1 MSRSEKGEGIMSV
14 QVSTRIDEAT
24 KKQFDKVCESIG
36 ISPSNAL
43 SMFIK
48 GVINYNGIPFNAV
61 ASPVKNPL
69 PEESPDALREE
80 MLECMPE
87 VVKMADRFGTP
98 LEYYKDYLRFNSK
111 KVPKMSREEV
121 FGCMRGQF
129 KMTDDFDEPLEDFA
143 EYME

>member
-1 MSRSEKGEGIMSV
+1 MSV

-24 KKQFDKVCESIG
+24 KQQFDKVCEAIG

-61 ASPVKNPL
+61 ASPEKNP
-69 PEESPDALREE
+69 
-80 MLECMPE
+80 
-87 VVKMADRFGTP
+87 KT
-98 LEYYKDYLRFNSK
+98 
-111 KVPKMSREEV
+111 KMSREDV
-121 FGCMRGQF
+121 FGCMHGQF
-129 KMTDDFDEPLEDFA
+129 KMTDDFDTPLELLPGKPNKLPHGRGCMKGKMWIADDFDAPLEDFK

>member
-1 MSRSEKGEGIMSV
+1 MSI

-24 KKQFDKVCESIG
+24 KQQFDKVCEIIG

-48 GVINYNGIPFNAV
+48 GVINHNGIPFAV
-61 ASPVKNPL
+61 TAP
-69 PEESPDALREE
+69 PE
-80 MLECMPE
+80 
-87 VVKMADRFGTP
+87 
-98 LEYYKDYLRFNSK
+98 
-111 KVPKMSREEV
+111 KVSKMSREAM

-129 KMTDDFDEPLEDFA
+129 RMADDFDAPLEDFK